1 MTERSEAPL
10 QLKHL
15 WQAAVIGVAAGGSAL
30 IFEHTVDL
38 LGTARVEA
46 AAKYPVY
53 LLLPICGLVG
63 GLISGAIVQF
73 CAPEISG
80 SGIPQVKA
88 ALAGLKM
95 PLTLRIAFWKLT
107 AGVVALG
114 SGLFMGREGPTVHI
128 GAVIGAQLSKKSEHD
143 RHLAAA
149 GAAAGLAAAFNAP
162 LAGVL
167 FVIEELFRNLSVGAI
182 TTAAFACFLASV
194 VTNML
199 HAPHTV
205 TKLWME
211 HAPVTMD
218 DLVFWPL
225 IGIVGGVL
233 GAGFNAA
240 VMLALRVNKSMKI
253 PTTLKV
259 GLSGLLSGIVVAL
272 LPHNAIDYAH
282 LRELVIAGS
291 TPAPMLALMSL
302 AFLFL
307 TASAYG
313 SGAPGGLF
321 APALT
326 IGSFGGAA
334 VAWLQSMTTGAD
346 SMQAFAVLGMG
357 AVFAGVARVPLTAI
371 VIICEMTSQFEL
383 MLPLMITCITATLVA
398 EKLYPRSIYDRLVDW
413 AGYTKEEREET
424 GEETKEATATTAP
437 KSAAPLIGESGRDTA
452 PEPTA
457 EASGEKT

>member
-1 MTERSEAPL
+1 MSERSEAPL

-15 WQAAVIGVAAGGSAL
+15 WQAAVIGIAAGGSAL
-30 IFEHTVDL
+30 VFEHSVDL
-38 LGTARVEA
+38 LGTLRVEA
-46 AAKYPVY
+46 AAHYPAY
-53 LLLPICGLVG
+53 LLLPAFGLIG

-88 ALAGLKM
+88 ALEGLKM
-95 PLTLRIAFWKLT
+95 PLTIRIALWKLV

-128 GAVIGAQLSKKSEHD
+128 GAVIGAQLGKKSQHD

-199 HAPHTV
+199 HSPHTV
-205 TKLWME
+205 TKLWVE
-211 HAPVTMD
+211 HTPVTMD
-218 DLVFWPL
+218 DLLFWPL

-233 GAGFNAA
+233 GAGFNAS
-240 VMLALRVNKSMKI
+240 VMAALRINKAMKI
-253 PTTLKV
+253 PTTFKV
-259 GLSGLLSGIVVAL
+259 GLAGLLSGLVVAV

-291 TPAPMLALMSL
+291 TPAPLLAMMSV

-383 MLPLMITCITATLVA
+383 MLPLMITCIIATLVA

-413 AGYTKEEREET
+413 AGYTKEETSTAAEET
-424 GEETKEATATTAP
+424 Q
-437 KSAAPLIGESGRDTA
+437 AAPAA
-452 PEPTA
+452 PPETPDAEPV
-457 EASGEKT
+457 ASPPPEEQS